1 MKKETVYVPVKVEG
15 ASGNYIPDKSVLIVK
30 EQNEMDKDWDALV
43 KLQEGYFFTEEQL
56 NELLSNVIKDT
67 LETASEK
74 ALVYQK
80 CDNYH
85 TGENVWEDKSDEVYI
100 TVTNDYSYDEHH
112 SISIDKQSIIDTFEQ
127 TYLKHKI

>member
-1 MKKETVYVPVKVEG
+1 MRKQTVYVPVTIYDDHNTG
-15 ASGNYIPDKSVLIVK
+15 IIVK
-30 EQNEMDKDWDALV
+30 HIHSGHKYPVNK
-43 KLQEGYFFTEEQL
+43 KTGYFFTEEQL

-67 LETASEK
+67 LETAAEK

-85 TGENVWEDKSDEVYI
+85 TGENIWEDKSDEVYI